1 MAQFTISKEISPLL
15 SNKTQLM
22 TTRLSLAALGLLLSS
37 LTFSQNSLS
46 GKITNSKGEG
56 IFFATVALY
65 AQSDSSVVEAESTSD
80 NGKFSFKN
88 IPDGDYFIEV
98 SMLGFQNGNISEIKM
113 PRDNGN
119 SFDIKLSEDAAILS
133 TVEVKAKAPLLE
145 QRPDRLIVNVENNLT
160 SLNSSLLDVMK
171 KVPGMLVIGDK
182 LSMAGQRNIT
192 ILINGK
198 TTKYMDVQSLLKDM
212 PGDNIKK
219 VEVIHQPGA
228 EFEAEGTGPIINII
242 LKKNSLFGTNG
253 SLSVGVAKGQNWRN
267 RTTLNLSHYQGNLNI
282 NGGIGFRR
290 NAWYERLDIVRT
302 VGDDV
307 YTQSSEDPDFSNVW
321 RGNLSA
327 DYDITNRH
335 RIGASTRYIES
346 NRDYTITNTT
356 DIDFAS
362 TELDDLRLL
371 TNNQDE
377 GTWKLFSIN
386 PYYAFEIDT
395 NGQKLDVD
403 FNFVKIDNDGKTV
416 LQPEEVLIGEF
427 FPGQLYDR
435 LGDTEIYT
443 SSIDYKYPFSKN
455 IDVQIGARYNKA
467 DLDNNLMSFDENING
482 EWVDNPLQSNHFLFE
497 ETIWAGY
504 GKINWRKGK
513 WAGTAGLRFEDS
525 ESIGYSITLDSTQK
539 RDIEKLFPSGS
550 LSREITK
557 ELGATASYSYRIDRP
572 RYSNLNPFVYYLDPF
587 TFEQGNPLL
596 APALTHSAKFS
607 LTYEKQPF
615 FNIEYKVTD
624 DVMVEVTNQIDE
636 TGETFLITENF
647 DKFYNFNIS
656 LFFPLDFIPKI
667 TGYGGFIANR
677 GKYDSEYLDEQFV
690 STVWDY
696 TAFLQAEF
704 KLPLDINTEI
714 SGWWNS
720 GGQDGIIR
728 GEWLYGIDAGVSR
741 KFLDDKLRLSFGV
754 ESILNRF
761 FHGRI
766 DYANMDLRVL
776 SIWDGPV
783 YNFQAT
789 YKFGNQHM
797 KDKGRRKSSASDMLR
812 RAQG

>member
-1 MAQFTISKEISPLL
+1 MK
-15 SNKTQLM
+15 
-22 TTRLSLAALGLLLSS
+22 TRLSFAIIGLLFSFYS
-37 LTFSQNSLS
+37 FSQNKLS
-46 GKITNSKGEG
+46 GTVANNQGKG

-65 AQSDSSVVEAESTSD
+65 NLSDSTVVKAESTD
-80 NGKFSFKN
+80 DDGKFTLKN
-88 IPDGDYFIEV
+88 IPDGKYYLDV
-98 SMLGFQNGNISEIKM
+98 SMLGFENGQVGEITM
-113 PRDNGN
+113 PQDDGKNY
-119 SFDIKLSEDAAILS
+119 DLQLSEDAAILS
-133 TVEVKAKAPLLE
+133 TVEVTAKTPLLE
-145 QRPDRLIVNVENNLT
+145 QRPDRLIVNVENNIT
-160 SLNSSLLDVMK
+160 SMNSSLLDVMK
-171 KVPGMLVIGDK
+171 KVPGMLVVGDK

-267 RTTLNLSHYQGNLNI
+267 RTTLNLSHYQGKFNI
-282 NGGIGFRR
+282 SGGIGFRR

-302 VGDDV
+302 VGEDV

-327 DYDITNRH
+327 DYDITDRH

-356 DIDFAS
+356 EIDFAS
-362 TELDDLRLL
+362 TELDDLKLL
-371 TNNQDE
+371 TNNLDE
-377 GTWKLFSIN
+377 GTWQLFSIN
-386 PYYAFEIDT
+386 PYYSFEIDT
-395 NGQKLDVD
+395 NGQKLDID
-403 FNFVKIDNDGKTV
+403 FNYVQIDNDGKTT
-416 LQPEEVLIGEF
+416 LQPEEILIGDF

-455 IDVQIGARYNKA
+455 IDVQVGARYSKA
-467 DLDNNLMSFDENING
+467 DLDNNLMSFDEISNG
-482 EWVDNPLQSNHFLFE
+482 EWVNNPFQSNHFLFD

-504 GKINWRKGK
+504 GKINWQYGK

-525 ESIGYSITLDSTQK
+525 ESVGFSITRDSTQT

-557 ELGATASYSYRIDRP
+557 ELGATVAYSYRIDRP
-572 RYSNLNPFVYYLDPF
+572 RYSSLNPFDYYLDPF
-587 TFEQGNPLL
+587 TFERGNPFL
-596 APALTHSAKFS
+596 APALTHSTKFS

-615 FNIEYKVTD
+615 FNVEYKVTD
-624 DVMVEVTNQIDE
+624 DVMVEVTNQIDA

-647 DKFYNFNIS
+647 EKFYNLNIS

-667 TGYGGFIANR
+667 SGYGGFIANR
-677 GKYDSEYLDEQFV
+677 GRYESQYLDELFDR
-690 STVWDY
+690 TVWDY

-704 KLPLDINTEI
+704 KLPFDINAEA

-728 GEWLYGIDAGVSR
+728 GEWLYGVDAGISK

-754 ESILNRF
+754 ESIINRF
-761 FHGRI
+761 FHGKI
-766 DYANMDLRVL
+766 DYANMNLDVL

-797 KDKGRRKSSASDMLR
+797 KDKGNRKSSASDMLR